1 MAILNIL
8 SFCAL
13 LVFSKATYI
22 DIGVCPPMPAVV
34 SPFDVERVSMTLLSG
49 TLLKLT
55 YSSSSTQ
62 VIGTLSGLRR
72 SPIYLMGMNVPVLSM
87 DHSSRGSTTLVFT
100 TAAFD
105 QMPGWK
111 FNRLILFWPPF
122 GLLFGPFLAY

>member
-62 VIGTLSGLRR
+62 VIGTLSGRHPF
-72 SPIYLMGMNVPVLSM
+72 PICLKGMNVLALSM
-87 DHSSRGSTTLVFT
+87 DPSSRGPTT
-100 TAAFD
+100 
-105 QMPGWK
+105 
-111 FNRLILFWPPF
+111 
-122 GLLFGPFLAY
+122 